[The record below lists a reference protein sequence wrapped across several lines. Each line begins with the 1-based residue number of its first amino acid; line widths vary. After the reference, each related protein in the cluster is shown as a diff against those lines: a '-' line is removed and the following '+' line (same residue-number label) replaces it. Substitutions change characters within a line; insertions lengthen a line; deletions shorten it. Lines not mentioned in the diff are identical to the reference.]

1 MEGIKTIVKIIIVAN
16 SPEKSFINQYHFNP
30 SDYFIGLDGG
40 NMTLYQRHIRPDMAL
55 GDFDS
60 TDRYKEIQSFA
71 YQTKMYPS
79 QKNETDLELALM
91 HMASLQGA
99 RYLDIE
105 VYDALGGRL
114 DHEYVAYR
122 LLAKYKDYR
131 IHLLNEQNHIRYL
144 QKGSSYTIPKSYQYF
159 SIFAD
164 VDSVVTI
171 EHAAYPLQEVTLNKQ
186 DTYAVS
192 NESLSDV
199 SQAKI
204 IIQSGGIFIFMY
216 KSMSDCIQ

>member
-1 MEGIKTIVKIIIVAN
+1 MEGTKAIVKIIIVAN
-16 SPEKSFINQYHFNP
+16 SPDKSFTNQYHFNP

-40 NMTLYQRHIRPDMAL
+40 NMTLYQRQIRPDMAL

-60 TDRYKEIQSFA
+60 TDRYKEIQSLA
-71 YQTKMYPS
+71 YQTQIYPK

-131 IHLLNEQNHIRYL
+131 IHLLNEHNHIQYL
-144 QKGSSYTIPKSYQYF
+144 QKGMCYTIPKAYQYF

-164 VDSVVTI
+164 EASVVTI
-171 EHAAYPLQEVTLNKQ
+171 EHAAYPLEEVTLNKQ

-192 NESLSDV
+192 NESLSNA
-199 SQAKI
+199 SQARV

-216 KSMSDCIQ
+216 KSMGACIQ

>member
-1 MEGIKTIVKIIIVAN
+1 MKIIIVAN
-16 SPEKSFINQYHFNP
+16 SPEKTFIHQYHLNP

-40 NMTLYQRHIRPDMAL
+40 NMALYQRQIRPDLAL

-60 TDRYKEIQSFA
+60 TDALEKIQAFA
-71 YQTKMYPS
+71 YQTKIYPS

-91 HMASLQGA
+91 HMASLPGA
-99 RYLDIE
+99 LHLDIE

-114 DHEYVAYR
+114 DHEYASYR

-131 IHLLNEQNHIRYL
+131 IHLLNAHNHIQYLSEGTRY
-144 QKGSSYTIPKSYQYF
+144 QVPKVYQYF

-164 VDSVVTI
+164 VDAVVTI
-171 EHAAYPLQEVTLNKQ
+171 EHAAYPLQEVTLHRE

-192 NESLSDV
+192 NAPLS
-199 SQAKI
+199 SAREAKLT
-204 IIQSGGIFIFMY
+204 IQSGGVFIFMY
-216 KSMSDCIQ
+216 KSMSTYIQ